1 MMIQQIAQR
10 LYEVNTFLATY
21 TTHNPGEVSFE
32 QALPPALF
40 YRDFNE
46 TNSLVKEA
54 GLLFREDTERLL
66 EFSTSLFSETD
77 RYLSLD
83 RASLQKM
90 DFAALFEEHLKPFEL
105 RYEETKT
112 VATELW
118 RKYSA
123 MSNRLDF
130 LPLDSKEYKSL
141 DVECDAAKAKYDEAH
156 AHADLLYKEWQQ
168 ERNRYFC
175 VWCFKPV
182 FLDVLVE
189 RLKGIAGSII
199 SDIGRMKEGKP

>member
-1 MMIQQIAQR
+1 MMIQQISQR
-10 LYEVNTFLATY
+10 LREVNTLLATCKQ
-21 TTHNPGEVSFE
+21 GEPSFE

-54 GLLFREDTERLL
+54 GLLFREDAEQLL
-66 EFSTSLFSETD
+66 EFSSSLFSEAEK
-77 RYLSLD
+77 YFSLG
-83 RASLQKM
+83 RTPLQAV

-105 RYEETKT
+105 RYEEARIAA
-112 VATELW
+112 VMLW
-118 RKYSA
+118 RRYSTT
-123 MSNRLDF
+123 SDRLDY
-130 LPLDSKEYKSL
+130 LPLDSEEYKSL

-156 AHADLLYKEWQQ
+156 AHADLLYNEWQR
-168 ERNRYFC
+168 ERDRYFC
-175 VWCFKPV
+175 VWCFKPM

-199 SDIGRMKEGKP
+199 SDIRRMKEGKP